1 MNKIEALLKTRNHWY
16 ILEITGDY
24 DKGIYGP
31 AYDWMHECACCQF
44 VHTLTDVYPGYN
56 EDPEQN
62 SAYVPACSAFCPLT
76 GYAWDELG
84 CLDPNSPYEIWS
96 DVLNDY
102 SPSKIEKRRKYA
114 REMLYYINL
123 AITDYYTKQSS

>member
-1 MNKIEALLKTRNHWY
+1 MNKIEALIKTRNHWY

-31 AYDWMHECACCQF
+31 AYDWEHKCACCQF
-44 VHTLTDVYPGYN
+44 VYDTTKIYPGY
-56 EDPEQN
+56 EGDPSKDLDYIPE
-62 SAYVPACSAFCPLT
+62 CSAFCPLT
-76 GYAWDELG
+76 GYAWGENG
-84 CLDPNSPYEIWS
+84 CLNPNSPY
-96 DVLNDY
+96 
-102 SPSKIEKRRKYA
+102 SKWENGPNNYDHHNIEERRKYA